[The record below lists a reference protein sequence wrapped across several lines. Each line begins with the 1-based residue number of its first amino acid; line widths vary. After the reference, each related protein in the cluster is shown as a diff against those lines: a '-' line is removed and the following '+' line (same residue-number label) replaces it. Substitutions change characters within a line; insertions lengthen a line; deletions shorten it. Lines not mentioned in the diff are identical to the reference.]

1 MIDSCSCIDVFKNHW
16 CCNHHSVE
24 KSPITCTSSYHSQP
38 LLTKSTHRASG
49 PVQICYAPVPTT
61 FAHAQTSDRHIHMTG
76 LLQSIPYPKI
86 SKAITPLWLQL
97 EISEAMTKIFSWKAI
112 LTQDEHKMPPT
123 LPPCSCPCFNNNCL
137 TKSHHF
143 RSTGQNQGL
152 RLTVFDALGR
162 VCHTP
167 QAHRQVGHPPQIIAR
182 GLHDIQNPFHPPSR
196 RPEMKARCCTKSW
209 QGASG
214 LTRVKIWYW
223 FTC

>member
-1 MIDSCSCIDVFKNHW
+1 
-16 CCNHHSVE
+16 
-24 KSPITCTSSYHSQP
+24 
-38 LLTKSTHRASG
+38 
-49 PVQICYAPVPTT
+49 
-61 FAHAQTSDRHIHMTG
+61 
-76 LLQSIPYPKI
+76 
-86 SKAITPLWLQL
+86 
-97 EISEAMTKIFSWKAI
+97 MTKIFSWKAI

-123 LPPCSCPCFNNNCL
+123 LPPCFNNI
-137 TKSHHF
+137 TKSPHF

-209 QGASG
+209 QGASRFLWSYDAG
-214 LTRVKIWYW
+214 QNLILVHLLSIAEPICFSQHPTCKRNINCGQNQGKVDSLTVLD
-223 FTC
+223 